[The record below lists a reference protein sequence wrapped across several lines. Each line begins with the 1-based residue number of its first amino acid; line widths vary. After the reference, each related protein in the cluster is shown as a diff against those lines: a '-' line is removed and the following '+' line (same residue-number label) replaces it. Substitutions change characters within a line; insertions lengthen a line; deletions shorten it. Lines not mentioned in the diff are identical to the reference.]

1 MRKHIQGIDHVVF
14 AVRDLDFARDTF
26 ARMGFTV
33 TPRGFH
39 SLGSQNHCV
48 MFAETYLELLW
59 LPPELKTRPF
69 IADFL
74 ARGGDGLAA
83 VALKT
88 RDARKAH
95 AELQAA
101 GLDPTEPVDFSR
113 PVELPEGIRDAN
125 FRTLD
130 IGPAHVPCGRLFL
143 CQHLTPEAVWRSEWQ
158 RHANGAAALAAMAV
172 ISADIA
178 ATTSGYE
185 RIFDTNAR
193 DIAEGRLIETGTAS
207 IAVAS
212 GKSLSSRLPG
222 VWIAARPAPLI
233 AALFVRVADR
243 ALADKHLR
251 RGGFHPVRMPDGSL
265 ALGAAEAH
273 GVAMVFG

>member
-14 AVRDLDFARDTF
+14 VVRDLDFACDTF

-59 LPPELKTRPF
+59 QPPELTTRPF
-69 IADFL
+69 ITDFL

-88 RDARKAH
+88 SDARRAH

-101 GLDPTEPVDFSR
+101 GLDPTEPMDFSR
-113 PVELPEGIRDAN
+113 PVELPEGIRDAK

-143 CQHLTPEAVWRSEWQ
+143 CQHLTPGAVWRAEWQ
-158 RHANGAAALAAMAV
+158 RHASGATEIAAMAV
-172 ISADIA
+172 ISGDV
-178 ATTSGYE
+178 ATTTGGYE
-185 RIFDTNAR
+185 KIFDTGAR
-193 DIAEGRLIETGTAS
+193 EIAEGRLVETGTAS
-207 IAVAS
+207 IAVVS
-212 GKSLSSRLPG
+212 GKSLANRLPG
-222 VWIAARPAPLI
+222 VWVAARPAPLI
-233 AALFVRVADR
+233 AALFIRVADR
-243 ALADKHLR
+243 TLVEKYLR
-251 RGGFHPVRMPDGSL
+251 RGGFHPARMPDGSL
-265 ALGAAEAH
+265 AVGAAEAH
-273 GVAMVFG
+273 GAAMVFG